1 MKEEWENMDLKIEES
16 KYVGLRLDKVL
27 AELLEGKTR
36 TYILKMIEEEKIL
49 VNGKPFK
56 PSQKASM
63 GDEITVLD
71 IEPKP
76 LELKA
81 MDLNL
86 DIVYEDSDVAV
97 VNKPKGMVVHP
108 GAGNFEGTLVSGL
121 LYELDDL
128 SEIGGVI
135 RPGIVHRIDKDTT
148 GLLMIAKND
157 MACLSLQEQLKNHSC
172 KRKYHAL
179 VYGEIEENR
188 GKITAPI
195 ARSKEDRKKMA
206 VDKDGK
212 NAVTHFTVLKRFK
225 GFTYIECELET
236 GRTHQIRVHLDYIGH
251 PLVGDKVY
259 GRRKVIG
266 DCGQFL
272 HAKTIGFVH
281 PRTKEWMEFDS
292 EIPQY
297 MKDFMST
304 LEEK

>member
-1 MKEEWENMDLKIEES
+1 MELKIEEN
-16 KYVGLRLDKVL
+16 KYVGVRLDKVL
-27 AELLEGKTR
+27 TEILEDKTR
-36 TYILKMIEEEKIL
+36 NYILKMIEEGKIL
-49 VNGKPFK
+49 VNGKTFK
-56 PSQKASM
+56 PSQKALLK
-63 GDEITVLD
+63 DVITILD

-81 MDLNL
+81 EDLNL
-86 DIVYEDSDVAV
+86 DIVYEDSDVVV

-108 GAGNFEGTLVSGL
+108 GAGNQDGTLVSGL
-121 LYELDDL
+121 LYEIDDL
-128 SEIGGVI
+128 AEINGVI

-157 MACLSLQEQLKNHSC
+157 KASLSLTEQLKNHAC

-179 VYGEIEENR
+179 VYGEISENR

-195 ARSKEDRKKMA
+195 GRSKEDRKKMA

-225 GFTYIECELET
+225 GYTYVECELET
-236 GRTHQIRVHLDYIGH
+236 GRTHQIRVHFEYIGH

-266 DCGQFL
+266 EDGQFL
-272 HAKTIGFVH
+272 HAKTIGFIH
-281 PRTKEWMEFDS
+281 PTTGEWMEFDS

-297 MKDFMST
+297 MKDFMAT